1 MKLDKSQI
9 IPFPFPEYLS
19 LYISSQLNSPIE
31 KIGNDLNVNAKC
43 LHVNRSRALG
53 KMILRCLEETNKPQ
67 FISNGFTMYISAS
80 KNLRIDDKKITEGR
94 SSFIRLSE
102 IEIKD
107 ITDVFETLFRTE
119 FVAFVSG
126 AHFGNDY
133 KKGKVFK
140 AITAFLTKYNLDSD
154 QSAVENF
161 RKYYNR
167 HKNTSKTLIDSF
179 L

>member
-9 IPFPFPEYLS
+9 IPFPFPTHLA
-19 LYISSQLNSPIE
+19 LFIAAQLKSPIE
-31 KIGNDLNVNAKC
+31 KIGADLNIKAKC
-43 LHVNRSRALG
+43 LHVNRSKALG

-67 FISNGFTMYISAS
+67 FISRGLSMYISAS
-80 KNLRIDDKKITEGR
+80 KNLRIDDKKITEAR
-94 SSFIRLSE
+94 SSFVHLSPT
-102 IEIKD
+102 EIKD
-107 ITDVFETLFRTE
+107 MTDVFETLFRTE
-119 FVAFVSG
+119 FIAFVSG

-133 KKGKVFK
+133 KKGKIFK
-140 AITAFLTKYNLDSD
+140 AITTFLTKYNLDSD
-154 QSAVENF
+154 KSAVENY